1 MREAGWTSWS
11 NSSSLPGEFSLY
23 SLNAEVYGT
32 RFFLMEAF
40 AAKNDQ
46 SQTKSQLELIFS
58 RKSTGRLVEPA
69 PNSQELLDILQAG
82 ASAPDHDSLRAT
94 RFIVF
99 AGEDKDHF
107 GEFLAQRLTDR
118 LAAKEATPTEGQL
131 NNERTKLDRAPL
143 VIAVGVKFAH
153 ETKIP
158 ELEQYAS
165 AAASCE
171 NILLAATALGYGSMW
186 RTGEICY
193 DPGVKEAL
201 GLQST
206 DQIVAWLYIGS
217 YRPDQ
222 PLEPAKSYS
231 LEEVVSYYS
240 R

>member
-1 MREAGWTSWS
+1 
-11 NSSSLPGEFSLY
+11 
-23 SLNAEVYGT
+23 
-32 RFFLMEAF
+32 MEAF
-40 AAKNDQ
+40 ASMNDQ
-46 SQTKSQLELIFS
+46 SQRKSLLELILS
-58 RKSTGRLVEPA
+58 RKSTGRLIEPA
-69 PNSQELLDILQAG
+69 PSAQELLDILQAG

-131 NNERTKLDRAPL
+131 NKERGKLDRAPL
-143 VIAVGVKFAH
+143 VIAVGVKYAH

-158 ELEQYAS
+158 EIEQYAS

-186 RTGEICY
+186 RTGEISY

-201 GLQST
+201 GLLST
-206 DQIVAWLYIGS
+206 DEIVAWLYIGS
-217 YRPDQ
+217 HRPDTPTESTQ
-222 PLEPAKSYS
+222 SHQLED
-231 LEEVVSYYS
+231 VVSYYS
-240 R
+240 C